1 MNIEKELQKLRESK
15 KITRNEMA
23 QAISISPS
31 TLKDIEYG
39 KIRLSLENY
48 LLICNVL
55 EISPMQLLKQ
65 NKDEQYLILSEK
77 DINDLKRILNKINN
91 QTNMINDNHGIININ
106 NGENK

>member
-1 MNIEKELQKLRESK
+1 MNIERELQRLRESK

-23 QAISISPS
+23 KAISISPN

-55 EISPMQLLKQ
+55 DISPMQLLKQ
-65 NKDEQYLILSEK
+65 NENEQYLILSEK